1 LEMGFP
7 GSREVVSGAAIRLKY
22 ITGQEIGILCRKR
35 WFIAILDEPVF
46 GNIFDSKSQRRVS
59 GTRRNDAADVTRER
73 LGIGQSPE
81 VSWKFRGQT
90 EQCVGEMIFCV
101 HKPQYAARDPS
112 FGYNI

>member
-1 LEMGFP
+1 MGFP
-7 GSREVVSGAAIRLKY
+7 GPREVVSGAAIRLKY

-35 WFIAILDEPVF
+35 WFIAILDGPVF

-81 VSWKFRGQT
+81 VSWKVRGQT
-90 EQCVGEMIFCV
+90 EQVL
-101 HKPQYAARDPS
+101 
-112 FGYNI
+112 